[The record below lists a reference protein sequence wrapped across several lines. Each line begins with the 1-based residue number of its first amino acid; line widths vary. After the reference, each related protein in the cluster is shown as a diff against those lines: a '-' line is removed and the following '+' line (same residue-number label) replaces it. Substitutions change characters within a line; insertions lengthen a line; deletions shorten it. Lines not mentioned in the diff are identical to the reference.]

1 MIRQQRL
8 VMKRGIIHLYK
19 ISIQFQNRDFEHD
32 VYELIKA
39 FYPEAEIHT
48 LYENTEAEYD
58 LRFSVERDNDSYII
72 KYERTENL
80 SKQETEQKGVI
91 SADILSKENA
101 GCGIQDA
108 HALRKENKDNLEVWI
123 KKDKNNT
130 NSD

>member
-1 MIRQQRL
+1 MCKI
-8 VMKRGIIHLYK
+8 GIL
-19 ISIQFQNRDFEHD
+19 FENRDFEHD

-48 LYENTEAEYD
+48 LYENGEAEYD

-80 SKQETEQKGVI
+80 SKQETEQKGII

-108 HALRKENKDNLEVWI
+108 HALRKENKDNLDVWI